1 MLFPSIPLKNKIRI
15 ARRMV
20 RPGRGPRFAS
30 LFVTRK
36 CNCVCPYCKSIEQP
50 YSDVSLEAWQA
61 IIDRLYRWGVRVF
74 SLTGGEPLV
83 RKDIMDIV
91 RYISH
96 RKKAVCWMI
105 SNFKSVDKTDI
116 DNLCA
121 AGLHFLTCS
130 LDSLDGKGVK
140 SNGGVLDLLAYA
152 KQKGIIASTLTVV
165 TRHNLPSIPAIAA
178 EVIGRGLM
186 FDMGLFQHVGGA
198 FSPDDTDLKPRSM
211 TDVEGMRKIVRRYKV
226 STGLVSPSW
235 TYLGEDLALYETM
248 GWKCPADRDDYLVV
262 NNNGTLMTC
271 QEYADGPAV
280 LEMSG
285 LDDGRWRAVKRETV
299 ACCPG
304 CFYGCYYQ
312 KSVVRFSDMLFDAY
326 AMLRV

>member
-1 MLFPSIPLKNKIRI
+1 MIPLKNKIRI
-15 ARRMV
+15 ALRALRM
-20 RPGRGPRFAS
+20 GKGPRFAS

-36 CNCVCPYCKSIEQP
+36 CNCVCPYCKSIAQP
-50 YSDVSLEAWQA
+50 YSDVSLEEWQA
-61 IIDRLYRWGVRVF
+61 IIDRLYHWGVRVF

-83 RKDIMDIV
+83 RKDIVDIV
-91 RYISH
+91 RYISL

-105 SNFKSVDKTDI
+105 SNFKSVDKTVI

-130 LDSLDGKGVK
+130 LDSLYGKGEK

-152 KQKGIIASTLTVV
+152 KQKSIISSTLTVV
-165 TRHNLPSIPAIAA
+165 TRHNLASIPAIAA

-211 TDVEGMRKIVRRYKV
+211 TEVEGVRKFLRHYKV

-235 TYLGEDLALYETM
+235 TYLGEDLALYDTM
-248 GWKCPADRDDYLVV
+248 GWKCPANRDDYIVV
-262 NNNGTLMTC
+262 NNDGTLMTC
-271 QEYADGPAV
+271 QEYADGPSV
-280 LEMSG
+280 LS
-285 LDDGRWRAVKRETV
+285 LPKLSDRRWRDVKQGTV
-299 ACCPG
+299 ESCSG

-312 KSVVRFSDMLFDAY
+312 KSAVRIIDILFDGY
-326 AMLRV
+326 TMLRV